1 VAVARQSRGMRQI
14 ATAQPDDLQRE
25 PENRPAGLT
34 EQELLARVTSP
45 RARCAGPGVD
55 PDDWFPAS
63 TRSGSARAE
72 AARALALCA
81 ECAVRAECLEL
92 SLRQWDTAGRDGVWG
107 GLLAM
112 ERAAVRGRW
121 LAGASVTSLLSVRVS
136 DGVEVS

>member
-1 VAVARQSRGMRQI
+1 MAAARQSRVMRQI
-14 ATAQPDDLQRE
+14 AMAQPDDLERE
-25 PENRPAGLT
+25 PENRPAGLS

-45 RARCAGPGVD
+45 RARCASPGVD

-63 TRSGSARAE
+63 TRWRSARAE

-81 ECAVRAECLEL
+81 QCAVRAECLEL
-92 SLRQWDTAGRDGVWG
+92 SLRQWDTVGRDGVWG

-121 LAGASVTSLLSVRVS
+121 LAGASVTSLYPAS
-136 DGVEVS
+136 